1 MADGGPVRNR
11 TLVSEKMR
19 QSVALVNAVYNFQ
32 TQADVLIAD
41 RYPASTFTIYDV
53 HSLVSTPSCAL
64 KPARTDDKPSTP
76 QLSDIWHNPSS
87 YLNGTVP
94 LNVTSFI
101 TQCGSPC
108 ASSSVRDS
116 YMWYDSLHP
125 SEQTDRVIAQ
135 EFVNIVNGNGTWGH
149 TFTSPTV

>member
-1 MADGGPVRNR
+1 MGC
-11 TLVSEKMR
+11 
-19 QSVALVNAVYNFQ
+19 Q
-32 TQADVLIAD
+32 TDKW
-41 RYPASTFTIYDV
+41 
-53 HSLVSTPSCAL
+53 PSHFY
-64 KPARTDDKPSTP
+64 T

-87 YLNGTVP
+87 YLNGTVA

-101 TQCGSPC
+101 TACGSAC

-135 EFVNIVNGNGTWGH
+135 EFVNIVKGNGTWGK
-149 TFTSPTV
+149 TFTSPTAR